1 MKTKTLDYLMDIIL
15 GFTLVM
21 VLMSL
26 TSKSTIDYSTVFYY
40 SLIPLL
46 LSLGVALWEGLME
59 YLNKKSFIAIGL
71 LIAFILYRLFIVKD
85 EMFLTLSIINLICSI
100 SLITFYSIKRID
112 NAKKE
117 KE

>member
-1 MKTKTLDYLMDIIL
+1 MKNKTLDFLISLIF
-15 GFTLVM
+15 GFSLVM
-21 VLMSL
+21 VLMPL
-26 TSKSTIDYSTVFYY
+26 TSTSTNDYSTVFYY

-59 YLNKKSFIAIGL
+59 HLNKKSFIAIGL
-71 LIAFILYRLFIVKD
+71 VIAFILYRLFIVKD

-117 KE
+117 K